1 MPIYEFK
8 CQRCNECFEILV
20 MSRQEKKKVEMRCPH
35 CGAEEF
41 ERILSCASYAMG
53 SESRAGAATKSETR
67 TCSGGSC
74 STLEIPGPGK

>member
-8 CQRCNECFEILV
+8 CRSCSECFEILV
-20 MSRQEKKKVEMRCPH
+20 MSREQKEVEMRCPH

-41 ERILSCASYAMG
+41 ERVLSCTSYAMG
-53 SESRAGAATKSETR
+53 AGGSAGQKTKTETR

-74 STLEIPGPGK
+74 STLEIPGPSK

>member
-8 CQRCNECFEILV
+8 CRSCDECFEILV
-20 MSRQEKKKVEMRCPH
+20 TSGEKKNVKMCCPH

-41 ERILSCASYAMG
+41 ERILSCTSYAMG
-53 SESRAGAATKSETR
+53 GGKDAGQRPKTESR

-74 STLEIPGPGK
+74 GTLEIPGPSK